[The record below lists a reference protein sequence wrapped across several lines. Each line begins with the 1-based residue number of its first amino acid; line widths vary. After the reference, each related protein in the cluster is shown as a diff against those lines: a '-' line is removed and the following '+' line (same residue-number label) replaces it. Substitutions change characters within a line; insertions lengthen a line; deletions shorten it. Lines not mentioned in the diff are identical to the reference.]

1 MLKVEIACAVDQEV
15 VLIPLQVT
23 EGTTVMEA
31 ITQSGLAE
39 RFPQLFPMADRL
51 GLYGKTC
58 SGMTVLNNGDRVEI
72 CRPLKADPKEARR
85 NRVVRLGNPVS

>member
-39 RFPQLFPMADRL
+39 RYPQLFPVADRL
-51 GLYGKTC
+51 GLYGKSC
-58 SGMTVLNNGDRVEI
+58 SGTTVLSNGDRVEI

-85 NRVVRLGNPVS
+85 NRVARRGKPVS